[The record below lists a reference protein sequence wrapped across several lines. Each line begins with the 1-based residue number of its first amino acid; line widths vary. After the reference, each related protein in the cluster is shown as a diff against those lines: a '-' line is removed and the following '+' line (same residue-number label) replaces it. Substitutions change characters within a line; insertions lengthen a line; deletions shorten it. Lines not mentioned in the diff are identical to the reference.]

1 MNEQEF
7 IKEIKRRFPESDIE
21 TLEDALNRIINTEY
35 EHIFS
40 SEIMELETKAMNKIK
55 IITTNWSGR
64 DLRQTFTYNTQRFR
78 VITGLRNGRAVDAV
92 KVLGNDGW
100 KFLIGKDDI
109 DTTSINGNIS
119 YVSNELSRKQY
130 AKELGDLLKVAVVRL
145 MED

>member
-1 MNEQEF
+1 
-7 IKEIKRRFPESDIE
+7 
-21 TLEDALNRIINTEY
+21 
-35 EHIFS
+35 
-40 SEIMELETKAMNKIK
+40 MNKIK
-55 IITTNWSGR
+55 FIPTNWSGR

-92 KVLGNDGW
+92 KVLSNDGW

-109 DTTSINGNIS
+109 DTTSINGNMS